1 MNNENVLNHFKRP
14 GPDNDNELFI
24 GGSSAFPSGSTV
36 NIPGNWSFS
45 AQLDVD
51 DLTVGGDTKL
61 ATGDGE
67 IKSVGAGQVLGTRE
81 VTVELPNIDIIGAA
95 RTIFP
100 KVAGVL
106 HKVTGIL
113 QGNIGGGSPTII
125 SFEKFVPPAGSPV
138 SIPSAS
144 LTIGVGQQHDSTY
157 SADITSGDARNF
169 TAGDA
174 LRVKSN
180 GAAVTGAS
188 LMVTFQFL
196 IV

>member
-1 MNNENVLNHFKRP
+1 MNDANVKNRFEQP
-14 GPDNDNELFI
+14 GPDDDNELFI
-24 GGSSAFPSGSTV
+24 GGSSAFPPGSTV
-36 NIPGNWSFS
+36 NIPGNWSMS
-45 AQLDVD
+45 GQLDVD
-51 DLTVGGDTKL
+51 NLTVVGDTKL

-67 IKSVGAGQVLGTRE
+67 IKSAGAGQVLGTRE
-81 VTVELPNIDIIGAA
+81 VTVLLPNIDIIGAA

-113 QGNIGGGSPTII
+113 QGTLSGGNPTII
-125 SFEKFVPPAGSPV
+125 SFEKFVPPAE
-138 SIPSAS
+138 SAVPITS
-144 LTIGVGQQHDSTY
+144 FTIQASNIKDSVY
-157 SADITSGDARNF
+157 SSDITAGDARNF

-180 GAAVTGAS
+180 GGTTTVAS
-188 LMVTFQFL
+188 LIVTLQFL